1 TAQLKNSAVTNSKIA
16 SNAVTTAEVK
26 NHSLTRADFA
36 NGQIPA
42 GPRGA
47 VGPPGPAGA
56 TGARG
61 PTGPA
66 GSAAAGLWAV
76 VKSDGTLV
84 HQSGVTSVSRTSTGR
99 YTVTFSSNVSGC
111 AWLATLSNLDTNSTL
126 GSGSITTNASSSTN
140 QVRVATAFQ
149 GTAADDSFSL
159 EAVC

>member
-1 TAQLKNSAVTNSKIA
+1 MRRFTPRLSPAMVISCIALLVALAGTSAAAVIARNSVGTAQLKNSAVTNSKIA
-16 SNAVTTAEVK
+16 SNAVTTAKVK

-99 YTVTFSSNVSGC
+99 YTVTFSS
-111 AWLATLSNLDTNSTL
+111 
-126 GSGSITTNASSSTN
+126 
-140 QVRVATAFQ
+140 
-149 GTAADDSFSL
+149 
-159 EAVC
+159 